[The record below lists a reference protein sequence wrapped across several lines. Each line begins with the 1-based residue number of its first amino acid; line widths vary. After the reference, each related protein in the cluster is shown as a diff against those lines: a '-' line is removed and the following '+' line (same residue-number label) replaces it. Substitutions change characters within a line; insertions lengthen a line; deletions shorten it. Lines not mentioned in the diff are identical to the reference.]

1 MSLLVTPF
9 LMQACQHILPDV
21 EGSPVQARR
30 GPCQATI
37 DFRDRVFKFQMA
49 CCTTCHAHVLCPCEC
64 KTRKFAPG
72 GRRCGAA
79 ACAPSMQALQDMVGG
94 EGRARAAQSGRGGKA
109 KVPRR
114 PSSEDLEAPLT
125 DSGAGSPSSTGRV
138 ERARGREGA
147 TAVAGAGYL
156 SEVQLNQARRA
167 PPPHTHAGGGMW
179 PICARYFGPGWGLPL
194 ARLCAHVCLSPR
206 TGARRMHSGASV

>member
-30 GPCQATI
+30 GPCQDTI
-37 DFRDRVFKFQMA
+37 DFRDRVFKWHA
-49 CCTTCHAHVLCPCEC
+49 APPATRTCFALVSARL
-64 KTRKFAPG
+64 APG

-179 PICARYFGPGWGLPL
+179 PICARYFGPGWGLPP
-194 ARLCAHVCLSPR
+194 ARLCALYVCLSPR
-206 TGARRMHSGASV
+206 TGAQRMRSGASV